1 MSTLSQKKGVGGT
14 IWDFMT
20 TVDHK
25 KIAILYLIAGGIFFL
40 VGGVEALFIR
50 IQLAIPSNDF
60 VSAGTYNEI
69 FSNNFKFTHIFFSFG
84 KG

>member
-25 KIAILYLIAGGIFFL
+25 KSPFF
-40 VGGVEALFIR
+40 I
-50 IQLAIPSNDF
+50 
-60 VSAGTYNEI
+60 
-69 FSNNFKFTHIFFSFG
+69 
-84 KG
+84 

>member
-25 KIAILYLIAGGIFFL
+25 KIAILYLIAGGIFFSSRRS
-40 VGGVEALFIR
+40 GS
-50 IQLAIPSNDF
+50 AIYTY
-60 VSAGTYNEI
+60 SAGYT
-69 FSNNFKFTHIFFSFG
+69 KQ
-84 KG
+84 

>member
-25 KIAILYLIAGGIFFL
+25 KIAILYLIAGGIFF
-40 VGGVEALFIR
+40 
-50 IQLAIPSNDF
+50 
-60 VSAGTYNEI
+60 
-69 FSNNFKFTHIFFSFG
+69 
-84 KG
+84 